1 MRKLCLLLVTVI
13 TCAACGGDSRG
24 QAADTSASASSSP
37 DTVEAEP
44 TTEATEPETTI
55 AETVPAPEPGSEISR
70 STALAIND
78 CFDQWASL
86 RRIPESYFFE
96 DLTAAIDSCANATA
110 ELDVDL
116 MGVPV
121 GPTPVRQL
129 GVAVA
134 GVNLALS
141 MANLEATL
149 QPCDLCIPS
158 DPEKFLAYTP
168 APGMLDLDENILA
181 QTPTVDDFGVTI
193 KD

>member
-13 TCAACGGDSRG
+13 TCAACGGDSPG
-24 QAADTSASASSSP
+24 QGAETSPAASSSP
-37 DTVEAEP
+37 DTTTTEAEP
-44 TTEATEPETTI
+44 AESVVV
-55 AETVPAPEPGSEISR
+55 ETVPAPEPGSEISR

-116 MGVPV
+116 IGVPV

-158 DPEKFLAYTP
+158 DPEKFLAYIP
-168 APGMLDLDENILA
+168 APGMVDLDENILA